1 MTYNLEEE
9 REKKKACEV
18 VENWIKSISKDFCS
32 INFNHQ
38 MNEVKINFEEL
49 PRSGFVDHG
58 SLYDS
63 LCACEEEMDEYRSY
77 QPKPGTVFVHESNTY
92 VITSIENTDEFVKNT
107 KYVWVNRS
115 GWTEPDSWGTLT
127 VYRKSLKDGRIKLLW
142 QPK

>member
-18 VENWIKSISKDFCS
+18 VESWIKSISKEFCS

-92 VITSIENTDEFVKNT
+92 VITSIENNSEGVKC
-107 KYVWVNRS
+107 VWVNYYR
-115 GWTEPDSWGTLT
+115 WTKPDSWCSLAS
-127 VYRKSLKDGRIKLLW
+127 YRKSLKDGRIKLLW